1 MVWVNENR
9 QTGQFIVTAKFK
21 IKPETYRLM
30 KDAQRQ
36 GKLSLVF
43 DIYQWK
49 EFHYASYTAKC
60 ITTISQN
67 QLRDF
72 KIQTQLRLS
81 KLCDQYD
88 SMAHKL

>member
-1 MVWVNENR
+1 MVCVNENKT
-9 QTGQFIVTAKFK
+9 TGQFIVTAKFK
-21 IKPETYRLM
+21 IQPETYRLM

-43 DIYQWK
+43 NVYQWK
-49 EFHYASYTAKC
+49 GCYYASYTAKC
-60 ITTISQN
+60 VTTVTEN

-72 KIQTQLRLS
+72 KIQTQLKLS

-88 SMAHKL
+88 SMSHKL

>member
-1 MVWVNENR
+1 MVWYNINK

-21 IKPETYRLM
+21 IQPETYRLM
-30 KDAQRQ
+30 KEAQRQ

-43 DIYQWK
+43 DVYQWK
-49 EFHYASYTAKC
+49 EHYYASYTAKC
-60 ITTISQN
+60 VITVIEH

-72 KIQTQLRLS
+72 KIQTQLKLS